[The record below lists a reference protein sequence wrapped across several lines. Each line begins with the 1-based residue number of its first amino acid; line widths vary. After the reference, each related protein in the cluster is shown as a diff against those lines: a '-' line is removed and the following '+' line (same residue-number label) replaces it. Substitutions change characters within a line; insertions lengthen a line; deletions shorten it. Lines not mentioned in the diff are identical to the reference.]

1 MTTPTTPA
9 EAVSLPLV
17 AEIWTCQGEIDA
29 CRDDG
34 MLGAFDTDHTQ
45 GNDHFDIG
53 YVRLETALARESA
66 LVAERDALKLEVAK
80 LMRVAIG
87 YSDIISNHC
96 IAIQSAVI
104 DADLVSPQSGL
115 AWIRNTLCGPGLLTD
130 LEEARA
136 LGGAQAWFDAK
147 TAEEEARKAALA
159 APAVEG

>member
-66 LVAERDALKLEVAK
+66 LVAERDALRAATKQFYNLTIADPDVLIRAFTESKREAIIEAG
-80 LMRVAIG
+80 RV
-87 YSDIISNHC
+87 
-96 IAIQSAVI
+96 
-104 DADLVSPQSGL
+104 L
-115 AWIRNTLCGPGLLTD
+115 A
-130 LEEARA
+130 
-136 LGGAQAWFDAK
+136 
-147 TAEEEARKAALA
+147 AALA